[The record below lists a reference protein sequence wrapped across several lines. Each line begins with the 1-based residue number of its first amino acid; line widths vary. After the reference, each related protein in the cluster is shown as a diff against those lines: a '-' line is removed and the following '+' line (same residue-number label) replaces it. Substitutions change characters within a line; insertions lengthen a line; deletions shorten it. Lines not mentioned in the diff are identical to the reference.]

1 MKLKTLSVRRLFRW
15 VAIGLTLSMTAIT
28 VLLFLVT
35 KHVAALFAGG
45 GLLLCALIWPVRLRH
60 GRAATSKWFR
70 SRGGG
75 RYFPLCFP
83 QDRKRRMAL

>member
-45 GLLLCALIWPVRLRH
+45 GAASLRPYLALCADTGIWE
-60 GRAATSKWFR
+60 AA
-70 SRGGG
+70 
-75 RYFPLCFP
+75 FPLYI
-83 QDRKRRMAL
+83 

>member
-45 GLLLCALIWPVRLRH
+45 GLLL
-60 GRAATSKWFR
+60 
-70 SRGGG
+70 
-75 RYFPLCFP
+75 
-83 QDRKRRMAL
+83 